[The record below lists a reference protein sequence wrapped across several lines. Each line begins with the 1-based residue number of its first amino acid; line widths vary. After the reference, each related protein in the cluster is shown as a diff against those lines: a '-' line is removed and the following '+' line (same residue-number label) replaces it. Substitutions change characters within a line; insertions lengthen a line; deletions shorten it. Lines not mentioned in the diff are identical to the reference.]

1 MQVPLSFSEHFR
13 PAVRIRPKNN
23 NRLLARSGFP
33 GHPHRSAPTSPA
45 SSLTFPSP
53 PSYHLPQP
61 PSALV
66 ELSFDFSF
74 PPSLALRSSLLP
86 HPPPLSGRGKNL
98 GLLFVC
104 PAPFSDQ
111 FLVAR
116 DPTSVSHPRN
126 GYLVVVAFSRLLIKQ
141 PSSCPRS
148 PSNNV
153 LFAKTTSTSESL
165 KPPQPP
171 LHASPRCSIPRL
183 RLAYAN
189 LYRSHQR
196 QRHAGWPS
204 GDRCLV

>member
-33 GHPHRSAPTSPA
+33 GHPSL
-45 SSLTFPSP
+45 SSNLSSQLPPPLTFPSP
-53 PSYHLPQP
+53 PSYHLPQS
-61 PSALV
+61 PSALA

-74 PPSLALRSSLLP
+74 PPSLALGSSLLP
-86 HPPPLSGRGKNL
+86 HPPPLSGRGNNL

-111 FLVAR
+111 FLVVQ

-126 GYLVVVAFSRLLIKQ
+126 GYVAFSRLLIKQ

-183 RLAYAN
+183 RLAYTN

-204 GDRCLV
+204 GDRCLI